1 MGVDASIEVLGAD
14 YGVHP
19 QILRL
24 NPAFRRGAETIRLEV
39 KVSLRRGGEPAI
51 PANLE
56 HDLEEQLAA
65 MCPTLHR
72 HQCRGPEEYHLHGAN
87 AEGDREQGGDGH
99 GVEHELMV
107 AHLVEHVMIDA
118 VSYITAAP
126 MISGITGARRD
137 HKNRF
142 DIFVECPDRTVAD
155 LAARLGPAWVGE
167 LLRGAR
173 PRDASVPTLELARR
187 FYSEQPREL
196 SPDATAKELKKD
208 PHEVLEAM
216 EELVRQGFLC
226 RSSYTVNFS
235 GGPLYRFCKN
245 GRGAPAARKEDAGGA
260 PPPVIH

>member
-1 MGVDASIEVLGAD
+1 MSVDGSIEVLAAD

-19 QILRL
+19 EILRL

-39 KVSLRRGGEPAI
+39 KVSLRRGGGAAI
-51 PANLE
+51 PAGLE

-72 HQCRGPEEYHLHGAN
+72 HQCRGPDEYHIHNAN
-87 AEGDREQGGDGH
+87 AAEAPAKGGDAH

-118 VSYITAAP
+118 VSYITEAP
-126 MISGITGARRD
+126 LISGITGARRD

-142 DIFVECPDRTVAD
+142 DIFVECPDRTVAG
-155 LAARLGPAWVGE
+155 LAARLGPAWVAE

-173 PRDASVPTLELARR
+173 PRDASLPTLELARR

-226 RSSYTVNFS
+226 RSSYTVNFT

-245 GRGAPAARKEDAGGA
+245 GRRDSAARKGDASGA
-260 PPPVIH
+260 PTPVVH